1 MPNRLSRRRF
11 LQTTALAG
19 AAGLSSGLSL
29 AADKKPPASERL
41 AVGVIGVA
49 GQGEHDWKNIVAG
62 GAEIVAWCDVDED
75 RTKTARAA
83 FPHATF
89 YADFR
94 RLLDQKGLD
103 AVLVATPD
111 HTHAPATLAA
121 LRAGLHVFCEKPLT
135 HTVYEA
141 RLVAETAAKHKRVT
155 QMGTQIHA
163 GDNYRRVV
171 ELIQSGAIGAVREVH
186 VWVGTSY
193 HGGERPK
200 ETPKVPAGLHWDLWL
215 GPAPERPFH
224 PAYIPFWWR
233 GWWDFGGG
241 ALADMACHHM
251 DLPFWA
257 LKLGHPTKVTAEGPP
272 PHAESTPKGLVVHY
286 EFPARGEL
294 PPVQLTWYDG
304 GKRPAL
310 FAQGKLPEW
319 GAGNLFIGS
328 KGMLLADY
336 GRANCYPRNTSSTS
350 RRPSRP
356 FPTRSVTTRNGCKRA
371 STTARRRAT
380 SITPVRLP
388 RRSCWAMSPIAWA
401 SRSSGT
407 PRTSRPT
414 SRMRRS
420 SCARCIANPGPCEVA
435 RRTDHS
441 PDNARKAC
449 GSSAWMG
456 INCGT

>member
-19 AAGLSSGLSL
+19 AAGLSTGLSV

-62 GAEIVAWCDVDED
+62 GAEIVAWCDVDEK
-75 RTKTARAA
+75 RTKTARET
-83 FPHATF
+83 FPHAAFHT
-89 YADFR
+89 DFR

-111 HTHAPATLAA
+111 HTHAAATLAA

-135 HTVYEA
+135 RTVYEA

-171 ELIQSGAIGAVREVH
+171 ELIQSGGIGTVGEVH
-186 VWVGTSY
+186 VWVSTTYGR
-193 HGGERPK
+193 GDRPK
-200 ETPKVPAGLHWDLWL
+200 ETPPIPPGLHWDLWL
-215 GPAPERPFH
+215 GPAPERPYN
-224 PAYIPFWWR
+224 PTYVPFWWR

-241 ALADMACHHM
+241 ALADMACHYM

-257 LKLGHPTKVTAEGPP
+257 LKLRHPTKIVAEGPP
-272 PHAESTPKGLVVHY
+272 PHPESTPKGLIVHY
-286 EFPARGEL
+286 DFPARGEL
-294 PPVQLTWYDG
+294 PPVKLTWYDG
-304 GKRPAL
+304 GKRPSL

-319 GAGNLFIGS
+319 GNGILFVGS

-336 GRANCYPRNTSSTS
+336 GKRKLLPEKDFADFTPPKPSIPNSIGHYKEWVQACKHGGPTTCNFDYSGALTEAVLLGNVSYRLG
-350 RRPSRP
+350 RP
-356 FPTRSVTTRNGCKRA
+356 
-371 STTARRRAT
+371 
-380 SITPVRLP
+380 IE
-388 RRSCWAMSPIAWA
+388 W
-401 SRSSGT
+401 
-407 PRTSRPT
+407 
-414 SRMRRS
+414 
-420 SCARCIANPGPCEVA
+420 
-435 RRTDHS
+435 D
-441 PDNARKAC
+441 ARKLQANE
-449 GSSAWMG
+449 ADAEKYLRPRYRKPW
-456 INCGT
+456 TL